1 MIVIFASLLVAYP
14 SQQLRA
20 LPFAEDPA
28 ARVSAIKAAIAKCH
42 APAKVD
48 RSGKTVTVVL
58 ANSRFDRA
66 FDCLSAWIANHPDTG
81 FVKFGF
87 VGRERQ

>member
-1 MIVIFASLLVAYP
+1 MILIFASLLVAYP

-20 LPFAEDPA
+20 LPFAEGPA

-42 APAKVD
+42 APAKVV

-58 ANSRFDRA
+58 ANSRSDRA